1 MSVSMAYS
9 RKGLTSP
16 MGKRSREIACYFL
29 FGAVYVDAAEMQVC
43 SGRRGQST
51 LVHTQ
56 LLWRRNVCRSPRH
69 LKAYVC
75 LCVLCLSAH
84 LAAAEMTSCA
94 RQRPVWPVRHDA
106 SVQTVAGE
114 EMRRSPST
122 SAGNAPFS
130 FFQTWNVGDCH
141 PG

>member
-1 MSVSMAYS
+1 MQRPAWLVNIGAHTTFVEEKRVPQSASS
-9 RKGLTSP
+9 KG
-16 MGKRSREIACYFL
+16 
-29 FGAVYVDAAEMQVC
+29 
-43 SGRRGQST
+43 
-51 LVHTQ
+51 
-56 LLWRRNVCRSPRH
+56 
-69 LKAYVC
+69 
-75 LCVLCLSAH
+75 LCLSVCVRFVYVSCDVAFSFLILQKKNIINAISVAAH

-122 SAGNAPFS
+122 SAGNAP
-130 FFQTWNVGDCH
+130 TWNVGDCH